1 MAVLS
6 EIMAA
11 GRHVMIH
18 GYYARRLIAVELV
31 LDYMDLTEGLCGADD
46 EKRHPDCVYSTYIRT
61 YAQICMYAP

>member
-18 GYYARRLIAVELV
+18 GYYARRLIIVEL
-31 LDYMDLTEGLCGADD
+31 LDYIMDRLRRD

>member
-18 GYYARRLIAVELV
+18 GYYARRLITVEL
-31 LDYMDLTEGLCGADD
+31 LDYIMDRLRRDCADD
-46 EKRHPDCVYSTYIRT
+46 EKRHPDCVYSTYVRT